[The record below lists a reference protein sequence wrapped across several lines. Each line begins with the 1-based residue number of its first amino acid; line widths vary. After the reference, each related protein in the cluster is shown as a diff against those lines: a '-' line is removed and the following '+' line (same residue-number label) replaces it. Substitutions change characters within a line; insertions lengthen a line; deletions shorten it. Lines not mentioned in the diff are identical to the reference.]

1 MGQVLQ
7 PGVHCYFV
15 FVLSM
20 FSGILE
26 QLTSVFMTVVA
37 DRTAMAIDMSDAT
50 LAKTFDIWKT
60 YDRVWY
66 AGLLIVW
73 TPLIYSGGLDIWK
86 IIEEEVKI
94 FL

>member
-1 MGQVLQ
+1 MAGINVWVNMTLEFVRKIHITMKMWIMGQVLQ

-26 QLTSVFMTVVA
+26 QSTSVFMTVVA

-50 LAKTFDIWKT
+50 LAKTFDI
-60 YDRVWY
+60 
-66 AGLLIVW
+66 
-73 TPLIYSGGLDIWK
+73 
-86 IIEEEVKI
+86 
-94 FL
+94 